1 MIYLNINIIMATK
14 NLRYNK
20 KIKDETEAFQKLIN
34 SYTSKLKKEYE
45 KEVLNA
51 QITLLEQIAEGE
63 NLNIIELKDKY
74 LQATKTKK
82 EKKET
87 TKGSINSE
95 SLLEKITY
103 KSKTY
108 YYENKEGGNVY
119 NEESVIVG
127 SFNNGEIKL
136 NSKKSNNA

>member
-1 MIYLNINIIMATK
+1 MSK

-20 KIKDETEAFQKLIN
+20 KIKDETEAFQKLII

-63 NLNIIELKDKY
+63 ELNIIELKDKY

-82 EKKET
+82 EKKES
-87 TKGSINSE
+87 TKISITSE

-103 KSKTY
+103 KSKIY
-108 YYENKEGGNVY
+108 YYENKDNGNVY

-127 SFNNGEIKL
+127 SFVDGEIKL
-136 NSKKSNNA
+136 NSKKSNKT

>member
-1 MIYLNINIIMATK
+1 MIYLIINIIMAK

-20 KIKDETEAFQKLIN
+20 KIKDETEVFQKLIN

-63 NLNIIELKDKY
+63 NLNIIELKEKY

-82 EKKET
+82 ENNEASKT
-87 TKGSINSE
+87 SITPD
-95 SLLEKITY
+95 SLLEKITF

-119 NEESVIVG
+119 NENSVIVG
-127 SFNNGEIKL
+127 SYVDGEIKL
-136 NSKKSNNA
+136 SSKKSNKT

>member
-1 MIYLNINIIMATK
+1 MAK

-63 NLNIIELKDKY
+63 NLNIIELKEKY
-74 LQATKTKK
+74 LQVTKTKK
-82 EKKET
+82 EKKELSKT
-87 TKGSINSE
+87 SINSD
-95 SLLEKITY
+95 SLLEKITF
-103 KSKTY
+103 KSKKY

-119 NEESVIVG
+119 NEDSVIVG
-127 SFNNGEIKL
+127 SYVDGEIKL
-136 NSKKSNNA
+136 SSKNSNKT